1 MKRIWMSVLTMLT
14 LALVLSSCAGSKK
27 AVEVP
32 VAVTEE
38 TPPPPPVVQEERS
51 ETVAPKETA
60 RAALSLSDVR
70 FDFDRYDLRPDM
82 LPLLAE
88 HVRQLRDNP
97 RVRVR
102 IEGHCD
108 EMGTAEYNLALGERR
123 ANAVRQYLLRSGIA
137 ESRISTVSFG
147 KEKPLDTRHTAE
159 AWAKNRRAAFVLID
173 TSKG

>member
-1 MKRIWMSVLTMLT
+1 MKRFWMSLLAMFI
-14 LALVLSSCAGSKK
+14 LALVLGSCAGSKK
-27 AVEVP
+27 AVTPPEV
-32 VAVTEE
+32 VTEE
-38 TPPPPPVVQEERS
+38 TPPPPPVVQEERG
-51 ETVAPKETA
+51 ETVVPKETA

-82 LPLLAE
+82 LPVLAE
-88 HVRQLRDNP
+88 HVRQLQENP

-147 KEKPLDTRHTAE
+147 KEKPLDTRHTPE